1 MPNFTKKAIKETF
14 IKLLDERP
22 LNQITVK
29 DIVEDCGI
37 NRNSFYYHYADLPAL
52 LEEVV
57 AEDLKE
63 IMESHPTVASL
74 EEGFDTVVES
84 ILRRKRAVLHIYN
97 SLSRDVFQ
105 RYLCGLR
112 PGGPGDERG
121 GQGRLHPLPQ
131 VRLLRRCHRLAERGD
146 EGRHHRFLPPDIP
159 AEAGLGAGGAG
170 AELGTSPL
178 VPKIWLVWSLCLI
191 FGHGDFFCPFS
202 KSAGPAILQAVTKD
216 RPLRGRDGEREE
228 G

>member
-97 SLSRDVFQ
+97 SLSRDVFE
-105 RYLCGLR
+105 RYIMDVC
-112 PGGPGDERG
+112 
-121 GQGRLHPLPQ
+121 Q
-131 VRLLRRCHRLAERGD
+131 
-146 EGRHHRFLPPDIP
+146 
-159 AEAGLGAGGAG
+159 
-170 AELGTSPL
+170 
-178 VPKIWLVWSLCLI
+178 
-191 FGHGDFFCPFS
+191 
-202 KSAGPAILQAVTKD
+202 
-216 RPLRGRDGEREE
+216 
-228 G
+228 

>member
-63 IMESHPTVASL
+63 SPPWRRASTRWWSPSCA
-74 EEGFDTVVES
+74 GS
-84 ILRRKRAVLHIYN
+84 
-97 SLSRDVFQ
+97 
-105 RYLCGLR
+105 
-112 PGGPGDERG
+112 
-121 GQGRLHPLPQ
+121 GR
-131 VRLLRRCHRLAERGD
+131 CS
-146 EGRHHRFLPPDIP
+146 
-159 AEAGLGAGGAG
+159 
-170 AELGTSPL
+170 TSTTP
-178 VPKIWLVWSLCLI
+178 
-191 FGHGDFFCPFS
+191 
-202 KSAGPAILQAVTKD
+202 
-216 RPLRGRDGEREE
+216 
-228 G
+228 

>member
-29 DIVEDCGI
+29 DIVEECGI

-57 AEDLKE
+57 AGDLEE
-63 IMESHPTVASL
+63 IIRSHPTIDSL

-84 ILRRKRAVLHIYN
+84 VLHRKRMVLHIYN

-105 RYLCGLR
+105 RYLMKVCQYVASAYINTALDGR
-112 PGGPGDERG
+112 EVDES
-121 GQGRLHPLPQ
+121 
-131 VRLLRRCHRLAERGD
+131 ER
-146 EGRHHRFLPPDIP
+146 
-159 AEAGLGAGGAG
+159 
-170 AELGTSPL
+170 
-178 VPKIWLVWSLCLI
+178 
-191 FGHGDFFCPFS
+191 
-202 KSAGPAILQAVTKD
+202 AILIRYHKCVCFGSVMDWLDSGMKD
-216 RPLRGRDGEREE
+216 DISAYFHQVYQMKIGWEPVRKERT
-228 G
+228 